1 VEGGPS
7 VNRSFIEAQL
17 VDELFLTLAP
27 KIVGGD
33 TRSLVEGEPLPQD
46 ATSPSLASIYLS
58 DSELYLRY
66 RLTRRSGPGISTSF
80 R

>member
-1 VEGGPS
+1 M
-7 VNRSFIEAQL
+7 NRSFLEARL

-33 TRSLVEGEPLPQD
+33 PRSLVEGEPLPQED
-46 ATSPSLASIYLS
+46 ATSSPSIVSIYLS

-66 RLTRRSGPGISTSF
+66 RLTRRSRSGISTSF